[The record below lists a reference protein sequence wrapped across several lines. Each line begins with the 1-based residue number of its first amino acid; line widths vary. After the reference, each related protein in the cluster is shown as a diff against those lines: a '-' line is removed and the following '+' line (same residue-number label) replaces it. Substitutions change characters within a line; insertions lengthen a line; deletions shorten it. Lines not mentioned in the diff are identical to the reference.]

1 MADDFINEM
10 AKLLMKNL
18 SPEMIQGATQNF
30 KKHLD
35 DPILQLAAVIKGTKS
50 RNLNDPSDYPVS
62 VLQAAWEVNTLL
74 RTCAVPEMKAIL
86 RDVFTDAIMKGD
98 DGKTIFPLID
108 RI

>member
-1 MADDFINEM
+1 MDEFMKGMRE
-10 AKLLMKNL
+10 LLLRNL
-18 SPEMIQGATQNF
+18 SAEQIEGAAKNF
-30 KKHLD
+30 KQHLD

-74 RTCAVPEMKAIL
+74 RTCVVPEMKAIL

-108 RI
+108 KV